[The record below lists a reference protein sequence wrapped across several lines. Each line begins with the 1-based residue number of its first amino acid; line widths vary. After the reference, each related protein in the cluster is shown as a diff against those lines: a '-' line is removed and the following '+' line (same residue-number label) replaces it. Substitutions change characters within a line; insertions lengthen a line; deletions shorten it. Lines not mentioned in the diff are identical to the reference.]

1 MFKDLRLFEYDITD
15 STNTRAREYVSD
27 GGLLPALFIANEQ
40 TSGRGRQGK
49 CFYSPK
55 NSGLYMTFAVSWDNA
70 FKEVSLTTAVSVALL
85 RALRNF
91 THKKLSIKWVND
103 ILADGKKT
111 AGILCET
118 VADKNTN
125 EIKAVLVGIGINLS
139 TKDFPE
145 DIKDTAT
152 CLSANIADRKA
163 IADSITEQLEK
174 VLYCES
180 KTSVIKEYRT
190 LSAVIGQDI
199 YFIKNGIRYDATATG
214 IDDNGGLEVE
224 HPDGSKSTLTS
235 GEITLRIK

>member
-15 STNTRAREYVSD
+15 STNTQAREYVSG

-49 CFYSPK
+49 SFYSPK
-55 NSGLYMTFAVSWDNA
+55 STGLYMTFALAWDNT

-85 RALRNF
+85 RSLGNF
-91 THKKLSIKWVND
+91 TDKKLSIKWVND
-103 ILADGKKT
+103 ILADGRKT

-152 CLSANIADRKA
+152 CLSANLTDRKA
-163 IADSITEQLEK
+163 ISDSVTWQLEN
-174 VLYCES
+174 VLYHES
-180 KTSVIKEYRT
+180 KTSVMKEYRAS
-190 LSAVIGQDI
+190 SAVIGQDI
-199 YFIKNGIRYDATATG
+199 YYVKNGIRYDAAVTG